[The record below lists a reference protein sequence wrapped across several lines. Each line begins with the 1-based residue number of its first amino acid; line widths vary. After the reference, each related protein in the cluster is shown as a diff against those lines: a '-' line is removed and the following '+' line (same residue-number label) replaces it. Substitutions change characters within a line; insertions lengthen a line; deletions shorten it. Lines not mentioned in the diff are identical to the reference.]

1 MQIRSDLASIS
12 LNKIGFANTEGLKLQ
27 KGEIV
32 PAVVEKG
39 IGEGLYQVNI
49 KGMTV
54 EAAAELTLA
63 PGQKLL
69 LRSEGSVDGR
79 QVLRIVKPGEEYSLK
94 IASLL
99 QEMGYRADEHLTA
112 LTAKLIEYGLPLSRE
127 NIDRVLTTTR
137 WLGGFNPI
145 NLETAVWA
153 LASGIKTNPEIL
165 NALRSFLT
173 QPGAISQLLQQALQS
188 LPGTRQ
194 LPGEAGASSLRNSMQ
209 LPQTGTVLPN
219 PVPGGTESSGMLSR
233 LEGGTGNAS
242 LLPGQ
247 NLIVI
252 EELLKAAQSLIRI
265 RDTGDPAMIRQDLL
279 RYLESNKDIIKALYL
294 IQEVLARF
302 TESTRPVGTELLH
315 LVRMISEEFMGQAAF
330 NSVDHQAT
338 NHPPGYYYLA
348 IPVMVDGRDR
358 VLELRI
364 HKDERGNRSLDELE
378 ELRIAVSVDTANLG
392 MVLFH
397 VTWYKDNQLIIQGVV
412 EKKGPK
418 EVIERNFGILE
429 RRLMEGGFRVQFL
442 GMKVTAEP
450 ARLRPGLQTKESGL
464 PILGIDITV

>member
-165 NALRSFLT
+165 TALRSFLT

-194 LPGEAGASSLRNSMQ
+194 LPGEAVASSLRNSMQ

-252 EELLKAAQSLIRI
+252 EELLKAAQS
-265 RDTGDPAMIRQDLL
+265 
-279 RYLESNKDIIKALYL
+279 
-294 IQEVLARF
+294 
-302 TESTRPVGTELLH
+302 
-315 LVRMISEEFMGQAAF
+315 
-330 NSVDHQAT
+330 
-338 NHPPGYYYLA
+338 
-348 IPVMVDGRDR
+348 
-358 VLELRI
+358 
-364 HKDERGNRSLDELE
+364 
-378 ELRIAVSVDTANLG
+378 
-392 MVLFH
+392 
-397 VTWYKDNQLIIQGVV
+397 
-412 EKKGPK
+412 
-418 EVIERNFGILE
+418 
-429 RRLMEGGFRVQFL
+429 
-442 GMKVTAEP
+442 
-450 ARLRPGLQTKESGL
+450 
-464 PILGIDITV
+464 